1 MQFICI
7 PLFYYKGSWLILITT
22 IISSFMAFTATNID
36 DIFILLVLFSQ
47 VKTGVIKKEGRTVRE
62 KTKMK
67 ELYIVIGQ
75 YLGFSVITFLSIIG
89 SLSSFFI
96 PVSWIGLLGFVPIYM
111 GVKGILSLRSY
122 KRNEVIDNVS
132 GSIFKV
138 ALITL
143 ANGADNISIYIPMFA
158 SQNLK
163 TNIVTLVIFFTMI
176 AIWCFISYTLLRA
189 PILAKVLER
198 NCHIIV
204 PIVLIGLG
212 VFILFR
218 SDTIQLFY

>member
-1 MQFICI
+1 MV
-7 PLFYYKGSWLILITT
+7 TT
-22 IISSFMAFTATNID
+22 IISSFMAFASTNID

-47 VKTGVIKKEGRTVRE
+47 VRTGVIKKDGRTVRG

-75 YLGFSVITFLSIIG
+75 YLGFSVIIFLSIIG

-96 PVSWIGLLGFVPIYM
+96 PISWIGLLGFVPIYM
-111 GVKGILSLRSY
+111 GVKGLLLLRSY
-122 KRNEVIDNVS
+122 KNNEVIDNAS

-138 ALITL
+138 ASITL

-158 SQNLK
+158 SQNLNS
-163 TNIVTLVIFFTMI
+163 NIVTLVIFFCMI
-176 AIWCFISYTLLRA
+176 AIWCFISYKLLRA
-189 PILAKVLER
+189 PILAKVLEK

-212 VFILFR
+212 IFILLR
-218 SDTIQLFY
+218 SNTIELLY

>member
-1 MQFICI
+1 
-7 PLFYYKGSWLILITT
+7 
-22 IISSFMAFTATNID
+22 MAFVTTNID

-47 VKTGVIKKEGRTVRE
+47 VKTGVCKGEYRTFQG

-75 YLGFSVITFLSIIG
+75 YLGFSVIIFLSIIG

-96 PVSWIGLLGFVPIYM
+96 PISWIGLLGFVPIYM
-111 GVKGILSLRSY
+111 GVKGLFSLRSN
-122 KRNEVIDNVS
+122 KSNEVIDNTS
-132 GSIFKV
+132 GSLFKV
-138 ALITL
+138 VAITL
-143 ANGADNISIYIPMFA
+143 ANGSDNISIYIPMFA
-158 SQNLK
+158 SQSLEA
-163 TNIVTLVIFFTMI
+163 NIVTLSIFFCMI

-189 PILAKVLER
+189 PIFAKVLER

-212 VFILFR
+212 MFILFR
-218 SDTIQLFY
+218 SNTIELFY

>member
-1 MQFICI
+1 M
-7 PLFYYKGSWLILITT
+7 ITT
-22 IISSFMAFTATNID
+22 IISSVVAFVTTNID

-47 VKTGVIKKEGRTVRE
+47 VKTGVCKGEYRTFQG

-75 YLGFSVITFLSIIG
+75 YLGFSVIIFLSIIG

-96 PVSWIGLLGFVPIYM
+96 PILWIGLLGFVPIYM
-111 GVKGILSLRSY
+111 GVKGLFSLRSN
-122 KRNEVIDNVS
+122 KSNEVIDNTS
-132 GSIFKV
+132 GSLFKV
-138 ALITL
+138 AAITL
-143 ANGADNISIYIPMFA
+143 ANGSDNISIYIPMFA
-158 SQNLK
+158 SQSLEA
-163 TNIVTLVIFFTMI
+163 NIVTLSIFFCMI

-189 PILAKVLER
+189 PIFAKVLER

-212 VFILFR
+212 MFILFR
-218 SDTIQLFY
+218 SNTIELFY

>member
-1 MQFICI
+1 MV
-7 PLFYYKGSWLILITT
+7 TT

-204 PIVLIGLG
+204 PIVLIVFG

>member
-1 MQFICI
+1 MV
-7 PLFYYKGSWLILITT
+7 TT
-22 IISSFMAFTATNID
+22 IISSFMAFISTNID

-47 VKTGVIKKEGRTVRE
+47 VRTGVIKKEGRAVRE
-62 KTKMK
+62 KTKVQ

-75 YLGFSVITFLSIIG
+75 YLGFSVIIFLSIIG

-138 ALITL
+138 ASITL

-163 TNIVTLVIFFTMI
+163 TNIVTLVIFFCMI
-176 AIWCFISYTLLRA
+176 AIWCFISYILLRA
-189 PILAKVLER
+189 PILANVLER

-212 VFILFR
+212 MFILIR
-218 SDTIQLFY
+218 SNTIELLYYYVKTNGSFN

>member
-1 MQFICI
+1 MVTI
-7 PLFYYKGSWLILITT
+7 
-22 IISSFMAFTATNID
+22 IISSFIAFTSTNID

-47 VKTGVIKKEGRTVRE
+47 VKTGVIKKEGGAVQG
-62 KTKMK
+62 KTKLK
-67 ELYIVIGQ
+67 ELNIVIGQ
-75 YLGFSVITFLSIIG
+75 YLGFSVIVFLSIIG

-138 ALITL
+138 ASITL

-163 TNIVTLVIFFTMI
+163 TNIVTLVIFFCMI
-176 AIWCFISYTLLRA
+176 AIWCFISYKLLRA

-212 VFILFR
+212 MFILFR
-218 SDTIQLFY
+218 SNTIELLY

>member
-1 MQFICI
+1 MV
-7 PLFYYKGSWLILITT
+7 TT

-204 PIVLIGLG
+204 PIVLIGFG

>member
-1 MQFICI
+1 MV
-7 PLFYYKGSWLILITT
+7 TT